1 VPIVILVDYH
11 ASTLKRFWLF
21 IVLEFIEFACA
32 GKIYY
37 EGQEQSYGD
46 RKLLI

>member
-1 VPIVILVDYH
+1 MPIVSLVDYH

-21 IVLEFIEFACA
+21 IVSEFLEFVCAA

-37 EGQEQSYGD
+37 EGQEE
-46 RKLLI
+46 KLW